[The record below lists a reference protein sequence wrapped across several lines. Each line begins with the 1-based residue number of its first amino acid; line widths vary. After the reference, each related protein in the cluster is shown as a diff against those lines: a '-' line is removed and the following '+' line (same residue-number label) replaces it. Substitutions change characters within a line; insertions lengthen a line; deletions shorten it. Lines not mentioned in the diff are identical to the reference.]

1 MKSVAAVLVV
11 LAGLLVGC
19 GREPLEKRLQNLQQQ
34 VTLLKDD
41 HGTGSGFVV
50 VRENARGEHRVF
62 LWTAAHVIE
71 QSPKQQVIRLF
82 HFDGRKGGNATFK
95 GRVIVYS
102 RKHDLA
108 LLLVDCPADF
118 FRTTKFASRDARL
131 GDPVIVVG
139 NPHGAD
145 YDGSVHFGT
154 VSQVGINPGEGWPW
168 SIDLDQTTAIIVP
181 GNSGGPVFNKDG
193 EVVGVAVGWAR
204 MPGIGAYVPLR
215 QIEDWAARGG
225 MLWAIRGSYC
235 PSDDILEKHIAISA
249 HELAPPPEPPVPV
262 IVIPPLDIL
271 SVPPILPDPPVIPVP
286 ICP

>member
-1 MKSVAAVLVV
+1 MVGAVIVALSCQDFES
-11 LAGLLVGC
+11 LESKLL
-19 GREPLEKRLQNLQQQ
+19 KAQQQ

-41 HGTGSGFVV
+41 RGTGSGFVV
-50 VRENARGEHRVF
+50 VRENARGEKRVF

-108 LLLVDCPADF
+108 LLLVDCPSDF
-118 FRTTKFASRDARL
+118 FRNSKFASRDARL
-131 GDPVIVVG
+131 GDPVTVVG
-139 NPHGAD
+139 NPHGED

-154 VSQVGINPGEGWPW
+154 VSQVGIRPEEWPW
-168 SIDLDQTTAIIVP
+168 AIDLDQTTAIIVP
-181 GNSGGPVFNKDG
+181 GNSGGPVFNKHG

-215 QIEDWAARGG
+215 QIENWASRSGL
-225 MLWAIRGSYC
+225 LWALRGNLC
-235 PSDDILEKHIAISA
+235 PSDEILEKHIAISD
-249 HELAPPPEPPVPV
+249 HELNPPPAPPVP
-262 IVIPPLDIL
+262 PPPVDKLL
-271 SVPPILPDPPVIPVP
+271 VPPIPPDPPVIPVP